1 MKILFVAFM
10 LLIPFVA
17 VVDAQSAEDVQ
28 PASVATVT
36 IECEMY
42 FKAGKQP
49 QILDCEIVG
58 LEPHQQSSGE

>member
-1 MKILFVAFM
+1 MLFVAFM
-10 LLIPFVA
+10 LMMPFVA
-17 VVDAQSAEDVQ
+17 AADAQPTEDVQ
-28 PASVATVT
+28 PAGAASVT
-36 IECEMY
+36 IECDMY